1 MPFAKYYEA
10 FSAENQATT
19 TIMQKE
25 EKRGEERGGG
35 DGRKENLAMHSMQ
48 ILDDKPLASHKIEV
62 HFSSD
67 CLYCFPF
74 FSPAG

>member
-19 TIMQKE
+19 TMQKE
-25 EKRGEERGGG
+25 EKRGEERGG
-35 DGRKENLAMHSMQ
+35 DRRKGNLVMHSMQ